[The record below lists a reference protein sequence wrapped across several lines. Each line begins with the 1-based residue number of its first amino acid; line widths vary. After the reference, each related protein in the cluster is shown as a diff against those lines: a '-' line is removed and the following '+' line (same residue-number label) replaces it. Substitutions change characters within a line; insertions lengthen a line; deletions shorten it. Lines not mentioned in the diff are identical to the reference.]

1 MADKLILSAY
11 GSHNA
16 TIAMYY
22 RGEYTVVEL
31 ERWLN
36 RKNSGLAGYLPT
48 KYPQKVFDEVMEYL
62 LEKAGTR
69 HVDLFLMNYFTHID
83 FDKYDIDEFR
93 RFDHHASHAAGA
105 FYQSDFDNALVF
117 TYDGGGNGSFF
128 NVYITDKRGKPL
140 KLIDRFNLD
149 LGFPYMILADHMS
162 DIRKDPLNIGNLV
175 YAGKLMGLCA
185 YGKVNNEW
193 LPHFETFYNRF
204 CYDGDSYKG
213 GAETRVSATL
223 ELLKGIGVWDESFDQ
238 ETTRYEGQLSWDMA
252 ATSQQAFENVFME
265 LAQPYL
271 TKYKDYPVC
280 LSGGCALNVILNA
293 RLANELPHGKIF
305 VPPNTNDCG
314 IAVGGLLEHLRPST
328 QVDLTYSG
336 LPVLDAINYTSLI
349 ENNHVKVIDEITT
362 EDIALLLNTG
372 HIIGVING
380 NSEHGPRA
388 LGNRSILCSPT
399 GDMKDILNK
408 KVKDREWY
416 RPFAPVVRFEDVSTY
431 FDFSTE
437 SRHMTFIAKV
447 RDEFDFPA
455 ITHVDGT
462 GRLQTVTS
470 DQNELLYDIITE
482 FKKLSGHGVVLNTS
496 FNVNGKPIL
505 TRLSDAFEILMNTDM
520 DCIYY
525 DGQIIFKAK
534 RETELRA
541 LLRHNPVSMDHT
553 NYTMYALA
561 YTENDDEFVKLV
573 PQINALQTMHSK
585 AVVIINERHVNKF
598 EASEGTTVVTMN
610 DRMMFYRNMIVAAGF
625 RHGSEPDF
633 IKPLWIKDIVKANEF
648 ETDFHMVVDVTVENA
663 FENFKAFYSKYM
675 GSTDVLD
682 VVITDTEDSSDVTI
696 KEFLSEKQDNYES
709 VEDVFPRFGFYAGYT
724 ETMGWFLRTYEG
736 NFRYH
741 MLQGRGKTER
751 DYLAIQFL
759 EHQSKFLIVGQ

>member
-1 MADKLILSAY
+1 MTDKLILSAY

-22 RGEYTVVEL
+22 RGEYTVIEL

-48 KYPQKVFDEVMEYL
+48 KYPQKVFDDVMDYL

-69 HVDLFLMNYFTHID
+69 HIDLFLMNYFTHID
-83 FDKYDIDEFR
+83 FEKYDIDEFR

-105 FYQSDFDNALVF
+105 FYQSDYEKALIF

-128 NVYITDKRGKPL
+128 NVYVTDKRQKPIR
-140 KLIDRFNLD
+140 KFKSFDID

-185 YGKVNNEW
+185 YGVVNEEW
-193 LPHFETFYNRF
+193 LPHFKAFYKRF
-204 CYDGDSYKG
+204 RYSGDSYSG
-213 GAETRVSATL
+213 GAETRASATV
-223 ELLKGIGVWDESFDQ
+223 ELFKAIGIWDESFEL

-252 ATSQQAFENVFME
+252 ATSQQAFEDVFME
-265 LAQPYL
+265 FAEPWLK
-271 TKYKDYPVC
+271 KYDDFPVC

-293 RLANELPHGKIF
+293 RLAKDLPQGNIF

-314 IAVGGLLEHLRPST
+314 IAVGGILDYLRPAE

-336 LPVLDAINYTSLI
+336 LPILDAINYTSLV
-349 ENNHVKVIDEITT
+349 ETNPVKVIDDITV
-362 EDIALLLNTG
+362 DDLALLLNTG
-372 HIIGVING
+372 HIVGVING
-380 NSEHGPRA
+380 DSEHGPRA

-399 GDMKDILNK
+399 GDMKDVLNK

-431 FDFSTE
+431 FDFDNE
-437 SRHMTFIAKV
+437 SRHMTFIANVK
-447 RDEFDFPA
+447 DEYDFPA

-462 GRLQTVTS
+462 GRLQTVTQE
-470 DQNELLYDIITE
+470 QNEFLYNVITK
-482 FKKLSGHGVVLNTS
+482 FKELSGHGVVLNTS

-505 TRLSDAFEILMNTDM
+505 TRLSDAFEILMNTDL
-520 DCIYY
+520 DCVYY
-525 DGQIIFKAK
+525 DEKIIFKAR
-534 RETELRA
+534 REAELTT
-541 LLRHNPVSMDHT
+541 LLRNNPISLDHT
-553 NYTMYALA
+553 QYTAYALA
-561 YTENDDEFVKLV
+561 YTESDAEFDALL
-573 PQINALQTMHSK
+573 PTINAIQTMHSNS
-585 AVVIINERHVNKF
+585 VVVLNERHENRFKAG
-598 EASEGTTVVTMN
+598 ENTKVVAMN

-625 RHGSEPDF
+625 DHGTEPEF
-633 IKPLWIKDIVKANEF
+633 IKPLWIKDIISENSF

-663 FENFKAFYSKYM
+663 FENFKDFYHKYM
-675 GSTDVLD
+675 GNSDIPD
-682 VVITDTEDSSDVTI
+682 IVIADSEDSSNITI
-696 KEFLSEKQDNYES
+696 KDFLSKRDNY
-709 VEDVFPRFGFYAGYT
+709 DGDNTVFPRFGFYAGYT

-741 MLQGRGKTER
+741 MLNGRGKTGR
-751 DYLAIQFL
+751 DYLSIQFM
-759 EHQSKFLIVGQ
+759 EHESRFLIVGQ